1 MKRLALKPYSLM
13 LRGLYACTTYKINLI
28 FWLKTML
35 VNLATQITDVIVYT
49 DRALITRQGTIVLEG
64 TETQLA
70 IANLPTTLD
79 PESVRISGHGQVLV
93 KLLGVTTEREYRT
106 EPVGDRIRQL
116 TQEIEQ
122 LEIANRR
129 LQAQVDSIE
138 MQSSFIQGLRQQTEE
153 SFSRGLAKQKLSL
166 KETLNF
172 LDFIGKKHTEYA
184 HVSQEIQQQQQ
195 QLNRQ
200 LQALQS
206 QLKQLKTPRSFEN
219 FQIDVAIEPTGAGEF
234 QLEVTYMV
242 NHAAWKPLYDLR
254 VQRQETQIQLS
265 YLAEITQTSGED
277 WTDVKLSLSTAK
289 PGLGSIPPKLTP
301 WYLYVSPPPD
311 LRRKRAEQM
320 RSPAA
325 PAMAYLGATDD
336 VEASEILFEAE
347 EQGDFVE
354 DYVAETSMADVSQQG
369 SVVTFQLGDGNNIPS
384 DGTPHKVTVLY
395 DRFPCEFTY
404 LAIPRLVSFAYL
416 QTKAKNHPT
425 GATLLSGKANI
436 FQDEIFVGTTQLEN
450 IAPGQEF
457 KLNLGIDEG
466 LKIDRELV
474 ERQVDKKFLGGQ
486 RRITYAYRLAIANLL
501 KQPVQLELN
510 EQIPHSRNEQI
521 KAKLTK
527 SSPSIQLGELSRLTW
542 ELNLSAQ
549 SKTEVYYQFTIEHPE
564 NIQVIGLDL

>member
-1 MKRLALKPYSLM
+1 MLA
-13 LRGLYACTTYKINLI
+13 TI
-28 FWLKTML
+28 
-35 VNLATQITDVIVYT
+35 ATQITAVTVYT
-49 DRALITRQGTIVLEG
+49 DRALITRQGSIALDG

-79 PESVRISGHGQVLV
+79 PESVRVSGHGQVLV

-122 LEIANRR
+122 LEIEHCR
-129 LQAQVDSIE
+129 LQAQIDSIE
-138 MQSSFIQGLRQQTEE
+138 LQSSFIQGLRQQTEE
-153 SFSRGLAKQKLSL
+153 SFSLGLAKQKLSL

-172 LDFIGKKHTEYA
+172 LDFIGTKHTEYA
-184 HVSQEIQQQQQ
+184 HATQDIQQQQQ
-195 QLNRQ
+195 QLDKQ

-206 QLKQLKTPRSFEN
+206 QLKQQKTPHNLEN
-219 FQIDVAIEPTGAGEF
+219 FQINVAIEPAGAGEF

-242 NHAAWKPLYDLR
+242 NRATWKPLYDLR
-254 VQRQETQIQLS
+254 VQRQDREIQLS

-277 WTDVKLSLSTAK
+277 WTDVNLNLSTAK
-289 PGLGSIPPKLTP
+289 PGLGSIPPKLNP
-301 WYLYVSPPPD
+301 WYLYVSPPPEI
-311 LRRKRAEQM
+311 RSKRSESLA
-320 RSPAA
+320 SPPA
-325 PAMAYLGATDD
+325 PLMAYLGSADD
-336 VEASEILFEAE
+336 FEESSMVEQER
-347 EQGDFVE
+347 GGFVE
-354 DYVAETSMADVSQQG
+354 DYVAESSRAEVSQQG
-369 SVVTFQLGDGNNIPS
+369 SVVTFQLGDGSNIPS

-404 LAIPRLVSFAYL
+404 LAMPRLVSFAYL

-425 GATLLSGKANI
+425 GATLLAGKANI
-436 FQDEIFVGTTQLEN
+436 FQDEMFVGTTQLEN

-466 LKIDRELV
+466 LNIERELV

-486 RRITYAYRLAIANLL
+486 RRISYAYRLAIANLL

-521 KAKLTK
+521 KVKLTK
-527 SSPSIQLGELSRLTW
+527 STPSIPLGELSRLTW
-542 ELNLSAQ
+542 ELNLATE

-564 NIQVIGLDL
+564 NLQVIGLD